1 MISMTV
7 TEARPLYESDK
18 HEGAAQWQPLA
29 HLKPGE
35 EGVIAGYRE
44 DVGEDARLAELGLI
58 SGAGVRMVK
67 SAPLGDPLQL
77 SVRGFHLTISKR
89 MAQGIWVKRGAGK

>member
-1 MISMTV
+1 MIPGTAID
-7 TEARPLYESDK
+7 ARPFGE
-18 HEGAAQWQPLA
+18 HERPDGAAQWQPLT

-44 DVGEDARLAELGLI
+44 DVGEDSRLADLGLI

-67 SAPLGDPLQL
+67 CAPLGDPLQL

-89 MAQGIWVKRGAGK
+89 MAQGIWVKRQSGK